1 MQTMTKKRKNRFKVF
16 IFVAAS
22 VVLIA
27 VVSGITVYSMM
38 HSRPGGYVAAQP
50 KADGKVSTYLT
61 NDLGPQFFNKIQL
74 DKPFEIVVE
83 QEGLNEILRDNQT
96 LSEMFGFSWP
106 IVSDAATIGI
116 PQVSFEEGLLAVICP
131 VTLGADF
138 IATLEAGPEVN
149 EAGDLVLNIDK
160 IKAGS
165 LNITPLAKKL
175 AMQAAEQSG
184 VMAPAD
190 PSDSAAVRRE
200 MKMMRD
206 IVLAAVENKPLVP
219 VFPAGKDR
227 RIRLEHV
234 TIEERVMKLGFVP
247 VR

>member
-1 MQTMTKKRKNRFKVF
+1 MTKKRKNSFKVVLF
-16 IFVAAS
+16 AVFAA
-22 VVLIA
+22 VLIA
-27 VVSGITVYSMM
+27 CVSVIAVYSMM
-38 HSRPGGYVAAQP
+38 HSRPGDYVAPQP
-50 KADGKVSTYLT
+50 RADGKVSTYLT

-74 DKPFEIVVE
+74 DEPFEIVVE
-83 QEGLNEILRDNQT
+83 QQGLNDILSDNQT

-149 EAGDLVLNIDK
+149 ESGDLVLNIDK

-190 PSDSAAVRRE
+190 PSDSAAVRQE
-200 MKMMRD
+200 MKMIRD
-206 IVLAAVENKPLVP
+206 IVLAAVENKPFVP

-227 RIRLEHV
+227 RIRLEHI
-234 TIEERVMKLGFVP
+234 TIEQRVMKLGFAP